1 MNCGRIGE
9 MLGFQ
14 ADGAVFSVM
23 RAALAV
29 RNICATGRVNL
40 HAGLIGQRLHHSA
53 ALGIIQPR
61 GKAHRFAFA
70 QYEVMVITAGKR
82 HLRTTVRRVKAV
94 A

>member
-1 MNCGRIGE
+1 

-23 RAALAV
+23 RAALAA